1 MYARSQR
8 RPFIHT
14 AARGASS
21 GSPAWVKPW
30 GKYDGTTA
38 TPTAIPAS
46 FTPSSQL
53 PDPAPTPE
61 KGDHPDFG
69 DPVNEIKTKL
79 LIREDKKQY
88 EENLARAKEADDLAA
103 ELCTSYEAKRTFTYE
118 DEKKLERL
126 EKLTKRI
133 RNEAGGS
140 DKNTD
145 ENDPPNIVENAVKK
159 VAETADVLRKEVEKT
174 PRRVVS
180 AAVIDQANK
189 LIGLIQYL
197 RNQGRR

>member
-1 MYARSQR
+1 MHIRICFLQSTFRPLSQARI
-8 RPFIHT
+8 PVF
-14 AARGASS
+14 AAALLLFVCCFAHAQCGSS
-21 GSPAWVKPW
+21 R
-30 GKYDGTTA
+30 
-38 TPTAIPAS
+38 
-46 FTPSSQL
+46 PSSQL

-140 DKNTD
+140 DKNAD